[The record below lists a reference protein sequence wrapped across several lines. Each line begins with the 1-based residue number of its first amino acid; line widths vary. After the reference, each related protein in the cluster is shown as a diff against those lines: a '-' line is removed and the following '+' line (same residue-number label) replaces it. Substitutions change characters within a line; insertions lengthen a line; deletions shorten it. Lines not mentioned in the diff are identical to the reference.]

1 MGQAKRDRDF
11 LNAAATARAS
21 YSWKSIIATMKI
33 LADGLK
39 WKIGNGRKVKI
50 FKDKWLSEKC
60 QIVLQCIYGVHRQH
74 LDVDARVLEL
84 VDENSTKWNEG

>member
-1 MGQAKRDRDF
+1 
-11 LNAAATARAS
+11 
-21 YSWKSIIATMKI
+21 MKI

-50 FKDKWLSEKC
+50 SKGKWLSEKC